1 MREPRVLT
9 AAEAILE
16 AQDQALAADPAVFL
30 MGEGAADPKGIFGT
44 TAGLVDKY
52 GPARVM
58 EMPVSENG
66 FTGIAVGAAL
76 MGRRP
81 VVIHQ
86 RVEFCLLAM
95 EQLFGNAAKA
105 HYVSDGRHRAPLV
118 VRLVAGRG
126 WGQGPQHGQVLE
138 NLFALVPGLKLVLP
152 AGPADAKGMLLAAI
166 ADDNPVIFLEHRW
179 VHYVSGE
186 VPEAPLPAPLDG
198 PRRILAGGDVTV
210 VAASYMTLETRH
222 AAAALAAEG
231 VAVDLFDLRVA
242 RPLVTDAIQES
253 VRRTGRLLVVD
264 TGWKTFG
271 LGAEIVA
278 RVTESCFADMA
289 APPRR
294 VGLPDHPTPSSRAL
308 AEAYYP
314 RAEHVAGAIGALVG
328 LPDAR
333 VAAVHATLAA
343 ERRQVPLDIPHP
355 SFKGPF

>member
-1 MREPRVLT
+1 MPESRVIT
-9 AAEAILE
+9 AGEAILE

-44 TAGLVDKY
+44 TVGLVDKY

-66 FTGIAVGAAL
+66 FTGVAVGAAL
-76 MGRRP
+76 MGLRP
-81 VVIHQ
+81 IVIHQ

-95 EQLFGNAAKA
+95 EQIFGNAAKA
-105 HYVSDGRHRAPLV
+105 HYVSDGKHKAPMV
-118 VRLVAGRG
+118 VRLVSGRG

-138 NLFALVPGLKLVLP
+138 NLFGLVPGLKLVLP
-152 AGPADAKGMLLAAI
+152 SNPADAKGMLLAAV

-179 VHYVSGE
+179 IHYVSGE
-186 VPEAPLPAPLDG
+186 VPVDPIPTPLDG
-198 PRRILAGGDVTV
+198 PRRVHDGDDVTV
-210 VAASYMTLETRH
+210 VASSYMTLETRH
-222 AAAALAAEG
+222 VAQAMAAAG
-231 VAVDLFDLRVA
+231 VGVDLFDLRVA
-242 RPLVTDAIQES
+242 RPLDTSKIEES

-264 TGWKTFG
+264 TGWRTFG

-278 RVTESCFADMA
+278 RVTENCFADVK

-314 RAEHVAGAIGALVG
+314 RSEHVAGALGDLVG
-328 LPDAR
+328 LPADRIEAL
-333 VAAVHATLAA
+333 HAQLAA
-343 ERRQVPLDIPHP
+343 ERREVPLDVPHP